1 MDLCNIIQWNI
12 RSIIVGEGAHIAI
25 SQPTV
30 SNIIREV
37 TNALNTP
44 EILQKYIKFPL
55 TLEERDKV
63 KREFY
68 NECGIPGVIGC
79 VDGTHIAIIRPANNE
94 ERFYNRKQYHSLNV
108 QIICDSDLNILSVD
122 ASYPGATN
130 DATVW
135 QMHPLYNYL
144 LECRRNGE
152 TLWVLGDSGYP
163 QRTHTMTPIVKST
176 AGSKES
182 VYTKMHVSARN
193 CVERC
198 IGVLKARF
206 RCLLAART
214 LHYDPQMAARIVN
227 ACCVLHNIA
236 HQARL
241 LQPVLSVE
249 EQQHEQQRQIN
260 RIHHEEVTHTRGQ
273 ANYERSLQDPHNR
286 RVNKALLAGRAERD
300 ALIDRICSRSRAVGT
315 EEAFISAM

>member
-1 MDLCNIIQWNI
+1 MARFGLVMDYLERAHAEDMRRLRRKRKMIRELCDAFDLPDKPFEDRYRLTKPLVRGLITELHPFLKSTRRRDTISDETKVLTALAFYATGSYQ
-12 RSIIVGEGAHIAI
+12 RIVG
-25 SQPTV
+25 
-30 SNIIREV
+30 
-37 TNALNTP
+37 
-44 EILQKYIKFPL
+44 
-55 TLEERDKV
+55 
-63 KREFY
+63 
-68 NECGIPGVIGC
+68 
-79 VDGTHIAIIRPANNE
+79 E

-144 LECRRNGE
+144 IECRRNGE

-163 QRTHTMTPIVKST
+163 QRTHTMTPIVNST

-241 LQPVLSVE
+241 IQPVLSVE

-273 ANYERSLQDPHNR
+273 ANYERSLQDSHNR
-286 RVNKALLAGRAERD
+286 RVNRALLAGRAERD
-300 ALIDRICSRSRAVGT
+300 ALIYRIV
-315 EEAFISAM
+315 I